1 LHLGLH
7 ANTRAMRTNAPKYA
21 PRLAMLFAGA
31 VALSPLGAQ
40 TPDSTQFKCDGKVIS
55 AIEIQPHPP
64 AVTERGPNVLRQ
76 ALQRFVFQSGT
87 TRDRAIRPF
96 LLARVGDRCSDAWL
110 PELARV
116 VRAQPYLA
124 VATVRAESDGGD
136 GVRLVVETVDEI
148 PVIVGGGYT
157 KNGLTNI
164 KYGNSN
170 IAGSGFYAAG
180 QWRDGR
186 AYRDALAM
194 TLRQYGLFGQPIVT
208 EVNSQRDILGGV
220 FNASVSRPFLSDL
233 EHIAWYAGGTHENAY
248 RGFVR
253 ASGPELS
260 LPVSR
265 DVWSVGGVARFGW
278 RGAGLMI
285 GPVATYE
292 NARPDDAGLIAS
304 DSGLLAAD
312 TAVFAHRYTPYKTFR
327 AGVGA
332 GFRWL
337 DYMRVT
343 GFDALIGEQDV
354 ARGVQLAA
362 TFERG
367 LGAFSATDQS
377 SLLSVDVYSGVGTPR
392 SFVGLALKGEE
403 LPAGGADS
411 WSAAA
416 VSGRLAWY
424 VRPSDTRTFEASA
437 EFAGGW
443 RERLPLQLS
452 LGDVASG
459 VRGYNGAAIA
469 GGRRAVLRLEQRR
482 VSYQTKF
489 IQWGTAVFTDVGKTW
504 SGDVPFGQTTVARAS
519 IGVGLLAAVPPKSR
533 RMIRADLAVPV
544 TEGAP
549 KGWVLR
555 VFATDL
561 TRFFWRDPNDLT
573 PVRAGAPASSIFG
586 WP

>member
-1 LHLGLH
+1 
-7 ANTRAMRTNAPKYA
+7 MPTN
-21 PRLAMLFAGA
+21 PRSIAFQVAAILAGA
-31 VALSPLGAQ
+31 PVLASANAQ
-40 TPDSTQFKCDGKVIS
+40 TPDSTQFRCDGKVIS
-55 AIEIQPHPP
+55 SIEIQPHPP

-76 ALQRFVFQSGT
+76 ALQRFVFQAGT
-87 TRDRAIRPF
+87 TRERAIRPF
-96 LLARVGDRCSDAWL
+96 LLARVGDRCSDKWL

-136 GVRLVVETVDEI
+136 GVRLIVETVDEI

-157 KNGLTNI
+157 KNGFTNF

-180 QWRDGR
+180 QWREGR

-194 TLRQYGLFGQPIVT
+194 TLRQYGLFDEPIVAELNT
-208 EVNSQRDILGGV
+208 QRDVLGGQ

-253 ASGPELS
+253 ESGPSLA
-260 LPVSR
+260 LPVKR

-292 NARPDDAGLIAS
+292 NARPGDAGVIRS
-304 DSGLLAAD
+304 DSGLVPAD
-312 TAVFAHRYTPYKTFR
+312 TDVFASRYTPYKTFR

-343 GFDALIGEQDV
+343 GFDALLGEQDV
-354 ARGVQLAA
+354 ARGVQLSA

-367 LGAFSATDQS
+367 LGAFSATDKS
-377 SLLSVDVYSGVGTPR
+377 SLLSMDVYSGVGTPT
-392 SFVGLALKGEE
+392 SFVGLSMRAEE

-416 VSGRLAWY
+416 LSGRLAWY
-424 VRPSDTRTFEASA
+424 VRPSERRTFEASA

-452 LGDVASG
+452 LGDPASG
-459 VRGYNGAAIA
+459 IRGYNGAAIA
-469 GGRRAVLRLEQRR
+469 GGRRALLRLEERR

-489 IQWGTAVFTDVGKTW
+489 IQWGTALFTDVGKTW

-519 IGVGLLAAVPPKSR
+519 VGVGLLAAVPPKSR
-533 RMIRADLAVPV
+533 RMLRADLAVPV
-544 TEGAP
+544 TGGAP

-555 VFATDL
+555 VFATDM